1 MDNSLWNL
9 IKLNFKLYSRINKFK
24 GKNFKILQSN

>member
-9 IKLNFKLYSRINKFK
+9 IKLNFKLYGKKEDLFLWISKRIV
-24 GKNFKILQSN
+24 